1 MTSNA
6 PITELDFNQI
16 KTNLKTYLKGQAQ
29 FADYNFEGSNM
40 NVLLDVLSYNTYQN
54 GFFTNMAMNEMFLD
68 SAQLPASVVSHAKA
82 LNYVPRSRT
91 SAKAKINVT
100 LACNDT
106 PTFVIIPEKT
116 RFVAKCGTKTFN
128 FYSNAATTIYPV
140 NGVYTYFGLEVY
152 EGRYVD
158 ESFLV
163 TGSTQKYALSNSNID
178 TSSIRVY
185 VKESSSSTTETEYT
199 RQTSLFGA
207 VADSTV
213 FYIQAQNDTQYE
225 LIFGENI
232 FGIQPANGNVVRV
245 EYRVTAGEE
254 ANDIISFVPS
264 GNIQGYPATSVL
276 NQKSADGYEKE
287 GIESIRYFAP
297 RAMQVQDRAVTEHD
311 YEILL
316 KNYFP
321 EIQAVS
327 VYGGEEL
334 NPPRYGK
341 VIIAVDVQNAY
352 GVSENNKVK
361 YATYL
366 RDRSPVAIQP
376 IVVSP
381 EFMYVAVDTNVYFD
395 TKKTASSE
403 ASIRQSVLDSIL
415 AYNDANLNNF
425 KTVFRAS
432 RLSATIDEANPNILS
447 NDLSVLAIIPLNPP
461 LNLSSN
467 FDITFNNALNIDHSL
482 SANEVLSDHR
492 PAVKSSTFTYDGSI
506 AFIQDNGNG
515 VLQVIKSAGA
525 SFVYLNANIG
535 SVDYETG
542 RVIIKK
548 FNVSAYDGTD
558 IRLYGRTRTSTIEP
572 PKNRILTIREQDITI
587 NVAGVN

>member
-6 PITELDFNQI
+6 PITELDFDQI
-16 KTNLKTYLKGQAQ
+16 KTNLKTYMKGQAQ
-29 FADYNFEGSNM
+29 FADYNFEGSNLS
-40 NVLLDVLSYNTYQN
+40 VLLDVLSYNTYQN

-68 SAQLPASVVSHAKA
+68 SAQLPASIVSHAKA

-116 RFVAKCGTKTFN
+116 KFVAKCGTKSFN
-128 FYSNAATTIYPV
+128 FYNDTAATIYPV
-140 NGVYTYFGLEVY
+140 AGVYTYYGLEVY
-152 EGRYVD
+152 EGRYID
-158 ESFLV
+158 ESYYV
-163 TGSTQKYALSNSNID
+163 SGTSQKYPLSNANID
-178 TSSIRVY
+178 ISSIRVY
-185 VKESSSSTTETEYT
+185 VKESSSATIETEYL

-207 VADSTV
+207 VSDSTV
-213 FYIQAQNDTQYE
+213 FYIQAKNDTQYE

-232 FGIQPANGNVVRV
+232 FGIQPSSGNVVRV

-254 ANDIISFVPS
+254 ANDIISFAPA
-264 GNIQGYPATSVL
+264 GNIQGYPVTTVL

-297 RAMQVQDRAVTEHD
+297 RALQVQDRAVTEHD
-311 YEILL
+311 YEIIL
-316 KNYFP
+316 KNHFP

-366 RDRSPVAIQP
+366 NSRSPVAIQP

-381 EFMYVAVDTNVYFD
+381 EFMYIYVETNVYFD

-403 ASIRQSVLDSIL
+403 ATIRQSVLDAIL
-415 AYNDANLNNF
+415 AYNTANLSNF

-432 RLSATIDEANPNILS
+432 RLSSTIDEADPHILS
-447 NDLSVLAIIPLNPP
+447 NDLSVLAIIPLNPL
-461 LNLSSN
+461 LNVTN
-467 FDITFNNALNIDHSL
+467 NYDITFNNTLNIDHSL
-482 SANEVLSDHR
+482 AANEVLTDHK
-492 PAVKSSTFTYDGSI
+492 PAIKSSTFTYDGSI

-515 VLQVIKSAGA
+515 VLQVIKSSGS

-542 RVIIKK
+542 RVIIKNFK
-548 FNVSAYDGTD
+548 VSAYDGTD
-558 IRLYGRTRTSTIEP
+558 IRLYGRTRTNTIEP
-572 PKNRILTIREQDITI
+572 PKNRILTIRQQDINIT
-587 NVAGVN
+587 VAGVN

>member
-16 KTNLKTYLKGQAQ
+16 KTNLKTYMKGQAQ
-29 FADYNFEGSNM
+29 FADYNFDGSNLS
-40 NVLLDVLSYNTYQN
+40 VLLDVLSYNTYQN

-100 LACNDT
+100 LACNDA
-106 PTFVIIPEKT
+106 PTFVVIPAKT
-116 RFVAKCGTKTFN
+116 RFIAKCGTKSFN
-128 FYSNAATTIYPV
+128 FYSDAAVTIYPV
-140 NGVYTYFGLEVY
+140 NGVYTYFGLDVY
-152 EGRYVD
+152 EGRYID
-158 ESFLV
+158 ESFYV
-163 TGSTQKYALSNSNID
+163 TGSAQKYPLSNSNID

-185 VKESSSSTTETEYT
+185 IKETSSSATETEYT
-199 RQTSLFGA
+199 RQTSLFG
-207 VADSTV
+207 STATSNV

-225 LIFGENI
+225 LIFGENV
-232 FGIQPANGNVVRV
+232 FGVQPTNGNVVRV

-316 KNYFP
+316 KNHFP
-321 EIQAVS
+321 EIQTVS

-381 EFMYVAVDTNVYFD
+381 EFMYLSVDTNVYFD

-403 ASIRQSVLDSIL
+403 AAIRQSVLDSIL
-415 AYNDANLNNF
+415 AYNTANLSNF

-432 RLSATIDEANPNILS
+432 RLSAAIDEADPNVLS
-447 NDLSVLAIIPLNPP
+447 NDLTVLAIIPLNPT
-461 LNLSSN
+461 LNLNNN

-482 SANEVLSDHR
+482 VVNEVLTDHK

-506 AFIQDNGNG
+506 AFIQDNGDG
-515 VLQVIKSAGA
+515 VLQIIKSSGA

-542 RVIIKK
+542 RVIIKNFK
-548 FNVSAYDGTD
+548 ISAYDGTD

-572 PKNRILTIREQDITI
+572 PKNRILTIRQQDINIT
-587 NVAGVN
+587 VAGVN

>member
-128 FYSNAATTIYPV
+128 FYTNAAATIYPV

-152 EGRYVD
+152 EGRYID

-163 TGSTQKYALSNSNID
+163 TGSAQKYALSNSNID

-254 ANDIISFVPS
+254 ANDIISFAPS
-264 GNIQGYPATSVL
+264 GNIQGYPATAVL

-287 GIESIRYFAP
+287 SIESIRYFAP

-381 EFMYVAVDTNVYFD
+381 EFMYISVDTNVYFD

-432 RLSATIDEANPNILS
+432 RLSAAIDEADPNILS

-467 FDITFNNALNIDHSL
+467 FDITFNNALSIDHSL

-506 AFIQDNGNG
+506 AFIQDDGNG
-515 VLQVIKSAGA
+515 TLQVIKSAGT

-572 PKNRILTIREQDITI
+572 PKNRILTIRQQDITI

>member
-6 PITELDFNQI
+6 PITELDFNQV

-40 NVLLDVLSYNTYQN
+40 NVLLDVLAYNTFQN

-68 SAQLPASVVSHAKA
+68 SAQLPASVVSHAKS
-82 LNYVPRSRT
+82 LNYVPRSRA

-100 LACNDT
+100 LACNDA
-106 PTFVIIPEKT
+106 PTFVVIPEKT
-116 RFVAKCGTKTFN
+116 KFVAKCGTKTFN
-128 FYSNAATTIYPV
+128 FYNDTAVTIYPV
-140 NGVYTYFGLEVY
+140 NGVYTYYGLEVY
-152 EGRYVD
+152 EGRYVS
-158 ESFLV
+158 ESYLV
-163 TGSTQKYALSNSNID
+163 SGTAQKYLLSNSNID

-185 VKESSSSTTETEYT
+185 VKASAGAATEAEYT
-199 RQTSLFGA
+199 RQTSLFGTN
-207 VADSTV
+207 STSNV

-225 LIFGENI
+225 LIFGENV
-232 FGIQPANGNVVRV
+232 FGVQPSNGNVVRT
-245 EYRVTAGEE
+245 EYRITVGEE
-254 ANDIISFVPS
+254 ANDVISFVPS
-264 GNIQGYPATSVL
+264 GNIQGYPATTVL
-276 NQKSADGYEKE
+276 SQKSADGSEKE
-287 GIESIRYFAP
+287 SIESIRYFAP
-297 RAMQVQDRAVTEHD
+297 RALQVQDRAVTEHD

-316 KNYFP
+316 KNHFP

-341 VIIAVDVQNAY
+341 VIVAVDVQNAY

-361 YATYL
+361 YTTYL
-366 RDRSPVAIQP
+366 RDRTPIGIQP
-376 IVVSP
+376 VVISP
-381 EFMYVAVDTNVYFD
+381 EFMYLAVNTNVSYN

-403 ASIRQSVLDSIL
+403 ATIRQSVLDSIL
-415 AYNDANLNNF
+415 AYNDANLSNF

-432 RLSATIDEANPNILS
+432 RLSAAIDDADANILS
-447 NDLSVLAIIPLNPP
+447 NDLDVLAIIPLNPN
-461 LNLSSN
+461 LNVTNN

-482 SANEVLSDHR
+482 ASNEVLSEHS

-506 AFIQDNGNG
+506 GFIQDNGNG
-515 VLQVIKSAGA
+515 VLQIIKASGA

-535 SVDYETG
+535 SVNYETG

-548 FNVSAYDGTD
+548 FNISAYDGTEVK
-558 IRLYGRTRTSTIEP
+558 LYGRTRTSTIEP
-572 PKNRILTIREQDITI
+572 PKNRILTIRQQDVTI

>member
-128 FYSNAATTIYPV
+128 FYSNTAATIYPV

>member
-40 NVLLDVLSYNTYQN
+40 TVLLDVLAYNTFQN

-106 PTFVIIPEKT
+106 PTFVVIPEKT
-116 RFVAKCGTKTFN
+116 KFVAKCGTKTFN
-128 FYSNAATTIYPV
+128 FYNDTAVTIYPV
-140 NGVYTYFGLEVY
+140 GGVYTYYGLEVY

-158 ESFLV
+158 ESYLV
-163 TGSTQKYALSNSNID
+163 NGTAQKYLLSNSNID

-185 VKESSSSTTETEYT
+185 VKESSSATIETEYT

-207 VADSTV
+207 TNDSTV
-213 FYIQAQNDTQYE
+213 FYLQAQNDTQYE
-225 LIFGENI
+225 ILFGENV
-232 FGIQPANGNVVRV
+232 FGIQPTNGKVVRV
-245 EYRVTAGEE
+245 EYRISAGEE
-254 ANDIISFVPS
+254 ANDIISFAPS
-264 GNIQGYPATSVL
+264 GNIQGYPATAVL
-276 NQKSADGYEKE
+276 NQKSADGSEKE
-287 GIESIRYFAP
+287 NIESIRYFAP
-297 RAMQVQDRAVTEHD
+297 RALQVQDRAVTEHD

-316 KNYFP
+316 KNHFP

-341 VIIAVDVQNAY
+341 VIVAVDVQNAY

-376 IVVSP
+376 IVISP
-381 EFMYVAVDTNVYFD
+381 EFMYLSVNTNVFFN

-403 ASIRQSVLDSIL
+403 ATIRQSVLDAIL
-415 AYNDANLNNF
+415 AYNTSNLSNF

-432 RLSATIDEANPNILS
+432 RLSAAIDEADANVLS
-447 NDLSVLAIIPLNPP
+447 NDLDVLAIIPLNPT
-461 LNLSSN
+461 LNTTNN

-482 SANEVLSDHR
+482 TSNENLSQHL
-492 PAVKSSTFTYDGSI
+492 PAVKSSTFTYNGSI
-506 AFIQDNGNG
+506 GFIQDNGDG
-515 VLQVIKSAGA
+515 VLQIIKASGN

-535 SVDYETG
+535 SVNYETG

-548 FNVSAYDGTD
+548 FNISSYDGTEVK
-558 IRLYGRTRTSTIEP
+558 LYGRTRTTTIEP
-572 PKNRILTIREQDITI
+572 PKNRILTIRQEDITI